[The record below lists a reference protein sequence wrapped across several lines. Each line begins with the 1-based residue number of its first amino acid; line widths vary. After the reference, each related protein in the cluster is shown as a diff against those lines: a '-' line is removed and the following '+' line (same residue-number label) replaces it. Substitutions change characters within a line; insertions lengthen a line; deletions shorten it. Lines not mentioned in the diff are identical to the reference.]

1 MMGGESKMT
10 MDALVKQ
17 RFCELDN
24 LASNDIPRTY
34 WGDDGAYVDEE
45 VCHRWATSVLSLFQR
60 VFGRDSVH
68 YQLFSDRYAEF
79 HGWSSQFKDCRGV
92 FRAAKED
99 YEGGYLFSVRSLI
112 KAELLSDD
120 VVDQAKTLLAS
131 GYKDLACIL
140 AGVALEATL
149 KEMCGK
155 SGIELGK
162 SDKMNADLCKAEI
175 YNMAKQKQITAWID
189 LRNKAA
195 HGDWSAYDLADVEAF
210 VVGIERFIGD
220 YL

>member
-1 MMGGESKMT
+1 MGEAREMT
-10 MDALVKQ
+10 MDALVRQ
-17 RFCELDN
+17 RFCELDKR
-24 LASNDIPRTY
+24 ATNDIPGTY
-34 WGDDGAYVDEE
+34 NGTRVDEE
-45 VCHRWATSVLSLFQR
+45 ACHGWATSVLSLFER
-60 VFGRDSVH
+60 VFGKDSVH
-68 YQLFSDRYAEF
+68 YRLFSDRYAKF
-79 HGWSSQFKDCRGV
+79 DGYGFQFEDCRGV

-99 YEGGYLFSVRSLI
+99 YEGGYLFNVRSLI

-120 VVDQAKTLLAS
+120 ILDQAKTLLAS

-149 KEMCGK
+149 KELCGR

-162 SDKMNADLCKAEI
+162 SDKMNADLCKAEM

-195 HGDWSAYDLADVEAF
+195 HGDWNAYDLADVDAL
-210 VVGIERFIGD
+210 VVGVERFIGD